1 MESGTQESG
10 DSVPYPHRERSAME
24 RRTFLVIL
32 ALVSVLFLF
41 VLKPFYS
48 ALFWAC
54 TLTIVV
60 YPFHR
65 RVKKFV
71 KGPNLAALATL
82 GVLSVVV
89 LTPALLLFFSFLKE
103 GSWLYGEIQS
113 GRFDLSA
120 YLDKIRAA
128 APALERLLERA
139 GVDSASVQAHL
150 SEVAVAAGRFLAAH
164 AVAIG
169 QNAFAFLVGVA
180 LMLYLAFFMLRDGP
194 EMVEK
199 LIRAL
204 PLGDDLERSMIGRF
218 AEVTRATVR
227 GSFVIALVQGALG
240 GIVFWSL
247 GIGGALLWGA
257 AMAVCALVPVVG
269 TAIVWVPVAAWL
281 FAVGSWGKGLFLV
294 LFAAGVIGS
303 ADNVLRPILV
313 GRDTKLPDYVVLL
326 STLGG
331 FAIFGMN
338 GFIVGP
344 VVAALFLALWQ
355 VFIDE
360 FNPAPVMPAP
370 PQPEKPAESDANAPQ

>member
-1 MESGTQESG
+1 MEK
-10 DSVPYPHRERSAME
+10 RA
-24 RRTFLVIL
+24 FLVIL
-32 ALVSVLFLF
+32 ALVSVLFFF

-65 RVKKFV
+65 LVKKFV
-71 KGPNLAALATL
+71 KGPNLSALATL
-82 GVLSVVV
+82 GILSVVI
-89 LTPALLLFFSFLKE
+89 LAPALLFFFYFLKE
-103 GSWLYGEIQS
+103 GTWLYGEIQS

-150 SEVAVAAGRFLAAH
+150 SEVAVAAGRFLATH

-180 LMLYLAFFMLRDGP
+180 LMLYLAFYMLRDGP

-204 PLGDDLERSMIGRF
+204 PLGDDLERSMLGRF

-240 GIVFWSL
+240 GIAFWGL

-360 FNPAPVMPAP
+360 FNPAQVNPAQ
-370 PQPEKPAESDANAPQ
+370 PQPERPAVNEEGVAG

>member
-1 MESGTQESG
+1 MEK
-10 DSVPYPHRERSAME
+10 RA
-24 RRTFLVIL
+24 FLVIL

-54 TLTIVV
+54 TLAIVV

-65 RVKKFV
+65 LMKRFV
-71 KGPNLAALATL
+71 KGANLSALATL
-82 GVLSVVV
+82 AVLCVVV
-89 LTPALLLFFSFLKE
+89 LTPALFLFFSFLKE

-120 YLDKIRAA
+120 HLEKIRTA
-128 APALERLLERA
+128 APALERLLERM

-150 SEVAVAAGRFLAAH
+150 SGAAVTAGRFLASH
-164 AVAIG
+164 AVAFG

-180 LMLYLAFFMLRDGP
+180 LMLYVAFYMLRDGP

-199 LIRAL
+199 LVRAL
-204 PLGDDLERSMIGRF
+204 PLGDDLERRMIGRF

-240 GIVFWSL
+240 GIVFWGL

-257 AMAVCALVPVVG
+257 AMAVCALVPGVG
-269 TAIVWVPVAAWL
+269 TAIGWGPVAVWR
-281 FAVGSWGKGLFLV
+281 FAVGAWGKGLFLGV
-294 LFAAGVIGS
+294 FAAGVIGS

-344 VVAALFLALWQ
+344 VVAALFLSLWQ

-360 FNPAPVMPAP
+360 FNPAPAKNAAPAQAAP
-370 PQPEKPAESDANAPQ
+370 EPEKPAEGDASTAQ